1 MRVKPCLNRSALLVI
16 YHSLF
21 ASHVRYCIINCFFGN
36 AIISSQLQNIC
47 NKFIRMTFN
56 LSSKEN
62 VLPLMKEHGLLTV
75 EDNFKHEVT
84 VFMFKCHNHS
94 LPPAFDIFSN
104 LKSLQ
109 RNSLL
114 IPSFC
119 RNTVNQQSIRYIGP
133 KIWNSIPLPISKS
146 RSLGAFKRKLKQHP
160 SSAY

>member
-21 ASHVRYCIINCFFGN
+21 ASHIRYCIINCFFGN

-62 VLPLMKEHGLLTV
+62 VLPLMKEHGLLSI
-75 EDNFKHEVT
+75 EDIFKHEVA
-84 VFMFKCHNHS
+84 VFMFKYHNHF
-94 LPPAFDIFSN
+94 LPPAFDHIFQS
-104 LKSLQ
+104 KTSSIITQ
-109 RNSLL
+109 RNSHL

-119 RNTVNQQSIRYIGP
+119 RITVNQQSIRYIGP
-133 KIWNSIPLPISKS
+133 KIWNSIPLP
-146 RSLGAFKRKLKQHP
+146 LANPGL
-160 SSAY
+160 